1 MIMKNIYKGS
11 MKTSASEATHFEH
24 FYKFVKIGVRQN
36 SIRIQ
41 RLTPD

>member
-24 FYKFVKIGVRQN
+24 FYKLKIGVRQN